1 MRSRASMQR
10 VQFDYE
16 AELARHMCE
25 GCNKVHGGGRT
36 LTGYVCTMYNYVPP
50 KMFRDANECPHNY
63 RRRKLVRGKVH
74 VGQGKTKAGGNR

>member
-1 MRSRASMQR
+1 MRKVMRR
-10 VQFDYE
+10 EQFDYE
-16 AELARHMCE
+16 AEEARHMCE

-36 LTGYVCTMYNYVPP
+36 MTGYVCTMYNYVAP

-63 RRRKLVRGKVH
+63 RRRKLVAGKVH

>member
-1 MRSRASMQR
+1 MRTRKSMQR

-25 GCNKVHGGGRT
+25 GCNKPYGGGRI
-36 LTGYVCTMYNYVPP
+36 LTGYVCTMYDRRPP
-50 KMFRDANECPHNY
+50 QMYIDANECPHNT
-63 RRRKLVRGKVH
+63 RRRKIVRGKVH